1 MPTYEYRCN
10 ACGKEFEYQQ
20 KMADDDLTKCEACG
34 EDKLEKLISWSAFQ
48 LKGGG
53 WYKDLYASQS
63 PEQQKQAARDSVDK
77 GVPPKKE
84 DKEKSD
90 GASTTDAAAKPPA
103 SDGGGTA
110 GGSGGSSSSESGSS
124 SSGGSTPPA
133 STGGTTGGATT
144 AGGTSTSKSTSKE

>member
-53 WYKDLYASQS
+53 WYKDLYSKQT

-77 GVPPKKE
+77 GVPPKKDG
-84 DKEKSD
+84 DK
-90 GASTTDAAAKPPA
+90 AATTDAAAKPAA
-103 SDGGGTA
+103 SDSGGGGA
-110 GGSGGSSSSESGSS
+110 SGSS
-124 SSGGSTPPA
+124 SSDSGSSGSSTPPA
-133 STGGTTGGATT
+133 STGGTTSGTTSGG
-144 AGGTSTSKSTSKE
+144 SSTSKE